1 MSKKNVSVSHG
12 PGPVMRFE
20 RGKLFPVDHE
30 PVTEYPLSLI
40 VNGRELA
47 TLISSPH
54 ELDFLVAGFLR
65 LQGIVSAADDFLMLG
80 IREDS
85 GIANVTVKRDVPP
98 KIKTALFSGCGAD
111 SPLEVAEPAAEP
123 TGNQCETE
131 NHVFPD
137 DLFHLT
143 EQMARQAGA
152 TLKSAH
158 IHSAAVGEGKQLILY
173 SEDIGRHNTVDR
185 IAGEALLK
193 GVDLTGKVLLVSGRV
208 SSETV
213 AKAAMLGIRLI
224 ASRTSPTDR
233 AVRLAHDRGITL
245 VGSLGGAGFNIHTH
259 PQVFAPSPVDLV
271 TEGVTAVILAGGNS
285 SRMKNNKALLPYS
298 GELFIERIHRQLA
311 EIFREVILVTN
322 TPELYRFLPCRIV
335 QDIYPAKCSLAGIH
349 AGLAHS
355 TSPYIF
361 TVACDMPYLNP
372 SLIRLILSRRQGFD
386 VVIPESDG
394 GLEPLH
400 ALYGKGCL
408 PEMEK
413 SLAEGCGRI
422 VDCFDPSRVAVVS
435 SAEVAGLDPAF
446 LSFRNIN
453 TPEEY
458 FRFREEMMSRNE
470 DGTGSDKFRANADTS
485 RK

>member
-1 MSKKNVSVSHG
+1 MSKKNVSVSPG
-12 PGPVMRFE
+12 PGPVLRFE
-20 RGKLFPVDHE
+20 RGKIFPVEHE
-30 PVTEYPLSLI
+30 PVKEFPLSLI

-54 ELDFLVAGFLR
+54 DLDFLVAGFLR
-65 LQGIVSAADDFLMLG
+65 LQGIVSTADDFRMLS
-80 IREDS
+80 ICEDF
-85 GIANVTVKRDVPP
+85 GIANVTVKGDLPA
-98 KIKTALFSGCGAD
+98 KIKPAPYSGCGID
-111 SPLEVAEPAAEP
+111 LPMKVDEPAAER
-123 TGNQCETE
+123 TGDHCEAE
-131 NHVFPD
+131 HHVFPD
-137 DLFHLT
+137 DLFHLM
-143 EQMARQAGA
+143 EQMARQAGEIR
-152 TLKSAH
+152 KSGQ
-158 IHSAAVGEGKQLILY
+158 IHSAAVGEGRQLILY

-193 GVDLTGKVLLVSGRV
+193 GVDLSGKVLLVSGRV

-213 AKAAMLGIRLI
+213 TKAAMLGCCLI

-233 AVRLAHDRGITL
+233 AVRLAHDNGITL
-245 VGSLGGAGFNIHTH
+245 VGCLGGAGFNVHTH
-259 PQVFAPSPVDLV
+259 PRIFAPSPVDLL
-271 TEGVTAVILAGGNS
+271 TDGVAAVILAGGNS
-285 SRMKNNKALLPYS
+285 TRMKNNKALLPYS

-355 TSPYIF
+355 NAPYIF

-408 PEMEK
+408 PAMEK

-422 VDCFDPSRVAVVS
+422 VDCFDPGKVAVVS
-435 SAEVAGLDPAF
+435 SDDVARLDPAF

-458 FRFREEMMSRNE
+458 FRFREEMMVRSE
-470 DGTGSDKFRANADTS
+470 DTGGDEFPTIADSS

>member
-1 MSKKNVSVSHG
+1 MSKRNVSVSPS
-12 PGPVMRFE
+12 PGSVLRFE
-20 RGKLFPVDHE
+20 RGKLFPVEHE
-30 PVTEYPLSLI
+30 PVKEYTLSLI

-54 ELDFLVAGFLR
+54 ELDFLVAGFLF
-65 LQGIVSAADDFLMLG
+65 LQGFVGSVDDFEMLSISEEFG
-80 IREDS
+80 M
-85 GIANVTVKRDVPP
+85 ANVTVKGDLPA
-98 KIKTALFSGCGAD
+98 KIKPAPFSGCGSGF
-111 SPLEVAEPAAEP
+111 SPRPDERTVRRTVDRGEAER
-123 TGNQCETE
+123 
-131 NHVFPD
+131 HVFPD
-137 DLFHLT
+137 DLFHLM
-143 EQMARQAGA
+143 EQMTRQSGEFR
-152 TLKSAH
+152 KSGL
-158 IHSAAVGEGKQLILY
+158 IHSAAVGEGRQLILY

-193 GVDLTGKVLLVSGRV
+193 AVDLNGKVLLVSGRV

-233 AVRLAHDRGITL
+233 AIRLAHDAGMTL
-245 VGSLGGAGFNIHTH
+245 VGCLGGTGFNVHTH
-259 PQVFAPSPVDLV
+259 PEIFAPSPVDQL

-355 TSPYIF
+355 ATPFIF

-372 SLIRLILSRRQGFD
+372 ALIRLILSRREGFD
-386 VVIPESDG
+386 VVIPESEG

-408 PEMEK
+408 PAMEK

-422 VDCFDPSRVAVVS
+422 VDCFDPGKVAVVS
-435 SAEVAGLDPAF
+435 RDEVAGIDPAF

-458 FRFREEMMSRNE
+458 FRFREEMMAQSE
-470 DGTGSDKFRANADTS
+470 DSGGDEFLTNAGSS